1 VTHRWDSRYLIH
13 DLTGILRVLL
23 RQKLADDL
31 VEEEEQITHETQP
44 EGDLKV
50 KGGLS
55 MYPFRYTS
63 ILFI

>member
-1 VTHRWDSRYLIH
+1 MTHRRDSRYLIH
-13 DLTGILRVLL
+13 DLTGILRIL

-31 VEEEEQITHETQP
+31 VEEEEQINHETQP